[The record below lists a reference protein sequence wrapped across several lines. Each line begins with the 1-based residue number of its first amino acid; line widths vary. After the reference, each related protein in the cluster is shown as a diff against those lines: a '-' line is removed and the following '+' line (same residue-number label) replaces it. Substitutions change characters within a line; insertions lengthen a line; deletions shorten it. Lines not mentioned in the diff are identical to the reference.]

1 MPFSLFSIIS
11 KRQWSGKAV
20 AWIIYDGC
28 NTIFHTGILG
38 LFFPLWITTSQGGN
52 DAHFGYALAISM
64 SMVIVGSPFIGRLF
78 DVNWNRY
85 VGLAWF
91 TGISSLFTILMG
103 LLDVGLTAG
112 LALFVVALVC
122 LTFAELLYNAALADV
137 ADPSAMGTIGGLGI
151 GLGYLGSVMAVVI
164 GLVGIDYMG
173 LTYDFSFWTIGII
186 MALLASP
193 LIILGLRKP
202 GQHKPSPMQS
212 ESSLRIGYFRN
223 SSVSLASIGEVFVV
237 FRIRSVGTFLMARF
251 WYLWMVSVVSSFG
264 VLYATQTVG
273 MTAEDVQRV
282 LLAALVLAVPSGYF
296 WGKAVDRYGSTKC
309 LISCLCCWLVLIS
322 LAIAVPVLGLPSA
335 TWWIIGLAA
344 GSFYGAIWVSDR
356 PLVVSLAPPDQLN
369 SVFGMYM
376 TVGRLGYAVGSACWP
391 LVAVTFGWGQPAAMG
406 LLLVCTAIA
415 IGFVLRLHRE
425 LWQP

>member
-1 MPFSLFSIIS
+1 MSFSILSIIS
-11 KRQWSGKAV
+11 NRQWSGKAV
-20 AWIIYDGC
+20 AWIVYDGC

-52 DAHFGYALAISM
+52 DAHFGYAVAASM
-64 SMVIVGSPFIGRLF
+64 CMVIVGSPFIGRLF
-78 DVNWNRY
+78 DVKWNRY
-85 VGLAWF
+85 SGLAWF
-91 TGISSLFTILMG
+91 TGISSLLTILMG
-103 LLDVGLTAG
+103 ILNVGLTAG
-112 LALFVVALVC
+112 LALFIGALVC

-137 ADPSAMGTIGGLGI
+137 ADPSEMGTIGGLGI

-193 LIILGLRKP
+193 LIILGPRKQ
-202 GQHKPSPMQS
+202 GQHQFQEG
-212 ESSLRIGYFRN
+212 ESSYIDEAFR
-223 SSVSLASIGEVFVV
+223 SKAISLDSIKEIFAV

-251 WYLWMVSVVSSFG
+251 WYLWMVSVGSSFG

-282 LLAALVLAVPSGYF
+282 LLAALVLAVPSGYL
-296 WGKAVDRYGSTKC
+296 WGKAVDRYGSTRC
-309 LISCLCCWLVLIS
+309 LISCLCCWIVVLG

-335 TWWIIGLAA
+335 TWWIIGLGA
-344 GSFYGAIWVSDR
+344 GSFYGAIWVADR
-356 PLVVSLAPPDQLN
+356 PLVVFLAPPDQLN
-369 SVFGMYM
+369 AVFGMYM

-406 LLLVCTAIA
+406 VLVVCTVIA
-415 IGFVLRLHRE
+415 IGFLVRLHQE
-425 LWQP
+425 LQQS

>member
-1 MPFSLFSIIS
+1 MSFSILSIIS
-11 KRQWSGKAV
+11 NRQWSGKAV
-20 AWIIYDGC
+20 AWIVYDGC

-52 DAHFGYALAISM
+52 DAHFGYAVAVSM
-64 SMVIVGSPFIGRLF
+64 CIVILGSPFIGRLF
-78 DVNWNRY
+78 DVKWNRY
-85 VGLAWF
+85 SGLAWF
-91 TGISSLFTILMG
+91 TGISSLLTILMG
-103 LLDVGLTAG
+103 ILNVGLTAG
-112 LALFVVALVC
+112 LALFIGALVC

-137 ADPSAMGTIGGLGI
+137 ADPSEMGTIGGLGI

-193 LIILGLRKP
+193 LIILGPRKQ
-202 GQHKPSPMQS
+202 GQHQFQEG
-212 ESSLRIGYFRN
+212 ESSYIDEAFR
-223 SSVSLASIGEVFVV
+223 SKAISLDGIKEIFAV

-251 WYLWMVSVVSSFG
+251 WYLWMVSVGSSFG

-282 LLAALVLAVPSGYF
+282 LLAALVLAVPSGYL
-296 WGKAVDRYGSTKC
+296 WGKAVDRYGSTRC
-309 LISCLCCWLVLIS
+309 LISCLCCWIVVLG

-335 TWWIIGLAA
+335 TWWIIGLGA
-344 GSFYGAIWVSDR
+344 GSFYGAIWVADR
-356 PLVVSLAPPDQLN
+356 PLVVFLAPPDQLN
-369 SVFGMYM
+369 AVFGMYM
-376 TVGRLGYAVGSACWP
+376 TVGRLGYAIGSACWP

-406 LLLVCTAIA
+406 VLVVCTVIA
-415 IGFVLRLHRE
+415 IGFLVRLHQE
-425 LWQP
+425 SQQS

>member
-1 MPFSLFSIIS
+1 MSFSILSIIS
-11 KRQWSGKAV
+11 NRQWSGKAV
-20 AWIIYDGC
+20 AWIVYDGC

-52 DAHFGYALAISM
+52 DAHFGYAVAVSM
-64 SMVIVGSPFIGRLF
+64 CIVILGSPFIGRLF
-78 DVNWNRY
+78 DVKWNRY
-85 VGLAWF
+85 SGLAWF
-91 TGISSLFTILMG
+91 TGISSLLTILMG
-103 LLDVGLTAG
+103 ILNVGLTAG
-112 LALFVVALVC
+112 LALFIGALVC

-137 ADPSAMGTIGGLGI
+137 ADPSEMGTIGGLGI

-193 LIILGLRKP
+193 LIILGPRKQ
-202 GQHKPSPMQS
+202 GQHQFQEG
-212 ESSLRIGYFRN
+212 ESSYIDEAFR
-223 SSVSLASIGEVFVV
+223 SKAISLDSIKEIFAV

-251 WYLWMVSVVSSFG
+251 WYLWMVSVGSSFG

-282 LLAALVLAVPSGYF
+282 LLAALVLAVPSGYL
-296 WGKAVDRYGSTKC
+296 WGKAVDRYGSTRC
-309 LISCLCCWLVLIS
+309 LISCLCCWIVVLG

-335 TWWIIGLAA
+335 TWWIIGLGA
-344 GSFYGAIWVSDR
+344 GSFYGAIWVADR
-356 PLVVSLAPPDQLN
+356 PLVVFLAPPDQLN
-369 SVFGMYM
+369 AVFGMYM
-376 TVGRLGYAVGSACWP
+376 TVGRLGYAIGSACWP

-406 LLLVCTAIA
+406 VLVVCTVIA
-415 IGFVLRLHRE
+415 IGFLVRLHQE
-425 LWQP
+425 LQQS